1 MNTAL
6 VPIGLSLLLLP
17 QDSGR
22 VPIVPEAKPASP
34 ADRVVAEI
42 RQATE
47 SVKSWTAAAEAGAE
61 VDAAELSK
69 VRDAAQVLVTELQKL
84 HGRARAQSAGR
95 PKPSAA
101 ATSVRDDAL
110 VKNAYEISKAWTDD
124 IRALGDNAGE
134 RRERALAAVRN
145 ALTGTD
151 ATATLAALQ
160 TLAAVGDVDYD
171 KASFRPLVL
180 PIAREAR
187 KDLAERGFYALYNTA
202 HEPGDLEFLHAAWQR
217 EPDALRGSMLH
228 LLFLFG
234 GGRIEGRSEE
244 IALELIEGHT
254 RNLNAE
260 FNGMWGAR
268 VGPRLE
274 ARVLEYARS
283 TDHELRHA
291 AIYFGLSTFA
301 DKSEAV
307 VDALI
312 ATLSDPDAN
321 NWERALWGLGQGVPD
336 SLRGKV
342 AAALVELH
350 NGRSDP
356 RTRERCA
363 RIVRQYAPELE
374 AKLKK

>member
-1 MNTAL
+1 
-6 VPIGLSLLLLP
+6 
-17 QDSGR
+17 
-22 VPIVPEAKPASP
+22 
-34 ADRVVAEI
+34 
-42 RQATE
+42 
-47 SVKSWTAAAEAGAE
+47 
-61 VDAAELSK
+61 
-69 VRDAAQVLVTELQKL
+69 
-84 HGRARAQSAGR
+84 
-95 PKPSAA
+95 
-101 ATSVRDDAL
+101 
-110 VKNAYEISKAWTDD
+110 
-124 IRALGDNAGE
+124 LGDNASE

-145 ALTGTD
+145 ALTGAD

-187 KDLAERGFYALYNTA
+187 KDLAEQAFYALYNTA
-202 HEPGDLEFLHAAWQR
+202 HEPGDLDLLHAAWLR

-260 FNGMWGAR
+260 FTGMWGAR

-283 TDHELRHA
+283 TDQELRHA

-301 DKSEAV
+301 EKSEAV

-312 ATLSDPDAN
+312 TLRSDAN
-321 NWERALWGLGQGVPD
+321 NWERPVGSRARVQVA
-336 SLRGKV
+336 GKV
-342 AAALVELH
+342 GGAVKL

-356 RTRERCA
+356 RIMNAA
-363 RIVRQYAPELE
+363 RLVKQYGGAG
-374 AKLKK
+374 